1 MELLEWVLAVF
12 LPLGVL
18 VYSVSLARWLWRR
31 GLRVGAVGSVVV
43 ATLGFLLTV
52 LGAWRPWE

>member
-1 MELLEWVLAVF
+1 VGLSEWVLSFF

-18 VYSVSLARWLWRR
+18 VYSVNLGRWLWRR
-31 GLRVGAVGSVVV
+31 GLRGGAVGSVVV
-43 ATLGFLLTV
+43 ATLGLLLTV